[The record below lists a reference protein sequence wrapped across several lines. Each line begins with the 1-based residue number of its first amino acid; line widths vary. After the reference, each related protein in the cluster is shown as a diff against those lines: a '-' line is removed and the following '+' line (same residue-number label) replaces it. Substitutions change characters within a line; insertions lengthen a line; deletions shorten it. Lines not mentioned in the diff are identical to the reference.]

1 MCWACFWDNQMLKSV
16 KTRHQLWEWWP
27 QVWLP
32 ASKPSQLNS
41 IKTNRTYQYYQCN
54 PSNIPMLL
62 YPLFLFF
69 VFSLLSYI
77 LYLEKEWEHSFSL
90 FNYLEKNEEASVNAL
105 VSFFCSNEFSFL
117 SFLCIYLC
125 KTENHSVW
133 ELIGKIYSSFSC
145 GLFYHGHTILTTLND
160 WISNQYCDAHI
171 AQLAIISTKYANFQS
186 CSFCSTLLL
195 RHWFS
200 VCDSVLCGFSYI

>member
-1 MCWACFWDNQMLKSV
+1 MHINV
-16 KTRHQLWEWWP
+16 IHPYVVT
-27 QVWLP
+27 
-32 ASKPSQLNS
+32 
-41 IKTNRTYQYYQCN
+41 
-54 PSNIPMLL
+54 
-62 YPLFLFF
+62 
-69 VFSLLSYI
+69 I
-77 LYLEKEWEHSFSL
+77 LDLEKEWEHSFSL

-200 VCDSVLCGFSYI
+200 VCDSILCGFSYIQSNELRLATILRWILLIIISFSSNSSCSIINKYFLLLKHRLYKKR